1 MKITDD
7 DGGGPSFNDQLID
20 EFTTPV
26 IPLSLSTGFTNQMTF
41 AGAHSIASVTL
52 SFQVECDTD
61 FYGSNCATFCQDT
74 DDESG
79 HYLCNGDGSKVCLP
93 GYQNPQTDC
102 TEGE

>member
-1 MKITDD
+1 MKITDYD
-7 DGGGPSFNDQLID
+7 NGVPSFDDELID
-20 EFTTPV
+20 EFTTPD
-26 IPLSLSTGFTNQMTF
+26 IFLSPSTGFTNQMTF
-41 AGAHSIASVTL
+41 AGDYGIASVTL

-79 HYLCNGDGSKVCLP
+79 HYSCNGDGSKMCLP